1 MQQQHQ
7 QLELKKTEQTLRI
20 DSEQKTIEQL
30 TRTIEESKRLT
41 GEMTPFLAETF
52 ALITQQVEQDLPFLS
67 QERQLRLDHLSEG
80 LADPQLAVG
89 EKFRRV
95 MEVLRVE
102 TEYGVDIEVA
112 QQSLVIDGRDLL
124 MNQLRIGHYQQR
136 QQQIVAQAEQDE
148 MTARAQAAEIQQQL
162 SHDKQ
167 ALQQAIRQ
175 VRGDVE
181 RLTRETV
188 TLAKKEKQL
197 VGQHQRLDV
206 EKSKRTAQLQELV
219 GFIRMAARDVDSLIH
234 QSQLNALNPQRGEV
248 LRPLIEQ
255 QRFPG
260 MDEVRSLRDL
270 LLAQSQASGQVQI
283 VKQSILDRQGESI
296 TAETVLLG
304 DFSAAYRSADE
315 TGFLLYSQPSS
326 RLFALSVLPSGR
338 YQRQIERYLDGE
350 SASIPIDVGRGA
362 SLRQLTYQTAVTDQ
376 LNQGG
381 FIVWPILVIALVAIT
396 LIAERIWFLRQ
407 NRFDATSLMR
417 KLQPQIMAENWSEC
431 EALCRGSQKKAL
443 PRVLCAGLKF
453 RYLEREELEN
463 VMQEAILA
471 EIPRLERF
479 LSTLAVLAS
488 IAPLLGLL
496 GTVTGMINTF
506 QVITFHGTS
515 DPRLMSGGI
524 SEALVTTMLGL
535 GVAIPIMLS
544 HSLLSRRVE
553 TSIAQIEEKSI
564 RFVNLVCQVRLAKVT
579 VK

>member
-1 MQQQHQ
+1 MIYR
-7 QLELKKTEQTLRI
+7 RI
-20 DSEQKTIEQL
+20 
-30 TRTIEESKRLT
+30 
-41 GEMTPFLAETF
+41 FLMVLWFVAATCCLSFAED
-52 ALITQQVEQDLPFLS
+52 A
-67 QERQLRLDHLSEG
+67 RQS
-80 LADPQLAVG
+80 
-89 EKFRRV
+89 
-95 MEVLRVE
+95 
-102 TEYGVDIEVA
+102 A
-112 QQSLVIDGRDLL
+112 Q
-124 MNQLRIGHYQQR
+124 HYQQR

-167 ALQQAIRQ
+167 ALQQAVRQ

-188 TLAKKEKQL
+188 ALAKQQKQL

-248 LRPLIEQ
+248 LRSLIEQ

-296 TAETVLLG
+296 AAETVLLG
-304 DFSAAYRSADE
+304 NFSAAYRSADE

-443 PRVLCAGLKF
+443 PRVLYAGLKF
-453 RYLEREELEN
+453 RDLEREELEN
-463 VMQEAILA
+463 AMQEAILA

>member
-1 MQQQHQ
+1 MICR
-7 QLELKKTEQTLRI
+7 RI
-20 DSEQKTIEQL
+20 SL
-30 TRTIEESKRLT
+30 MVLWFAALSCSVS
-41 GEMTPFLAETF
+41 FAED
-52 ALITQQVEQDLPFLS
+52 ARQSAQD
-67 QERQLRLDHLSEG
+67 
-80 LADPQLAVG
+80 
-89 EKFRRV
+89 
-95 MEVLRVE
+95 
-102 TEYGVDIEVA
+102 
-112 QQSLVIDGRDLL
+112 
-124 MNQLRIGHYQQR
+124 YQQR
-136 QQQIVAQAEQDE
+136 QQQIVVQAEQDE
-148 MTARAQAAEIQQQL
+148 TTARAQAAETQQQL
-162 SHDKQ
+162 SQDKQ
-167 ALQQAIRQ
+167 ALQRAVQQA
-175 VRGDVE
+175 RGDVE
-181 RLTRETV
+181 RLTHETV
-188 TLAKKEKQL
+188 ALAKKEQQL
-197 VGQHQRLDV
+197 VAQHQRLDV
-206 EKSKRTAQLQELV
+206 EKAKRTAQLQELV

-234 QSQLNALNPQRGEV
+234 QSQLNALNPQRGQV
-248 LRPLIEQ
+248 LRPLLEQ

-260 MDEVRSLRDL
+260 MDEVRALRDL
-270 LLAQSQASGQVQI
+270 LLAQCQESGHVQI

-304 DFSAAYRSADE
+304 DFSAAYRTDDE

-350 SASIPIDVGRGA
+350 SDSIPIDVGRGA
-362 SLRQLTYQTAVTDQ
+362 SLRQLTYQTAVGDQ

-381 FIVWPILVIALVAIT
+381 FIVWPILVIALVALI
-396 LIAERIWFLRQ
+396 LIAERLWFLRQ

-417 KLQPQIMAENWSEC
+417 ELQPKIMAENWSDC
-431 EALCRGSQKKAL
+431 EALCHGGQKKAL
-443 PRVLCAGLKF
+443 PRVLSAGLKF
-453 RYLEREELEN
+453 RSLEREELEN
-463 VMQEAILA
+463 AMQEAILA

-564 RFVNLVCQVRLAKVT
+564 RFVNLVCQVRLGKVA

>member
-1 MQQQHQ
+1 LQQQHQ